1 MPTQAKKI
9 QTLEVNLNT
18 KPGELSKVYTT
29 LKEYNVDVIASWG
42 FEMGPNQAK
51 AIIYPTDINKAKTAL
66 AKLNLP
72 VKPAQACYVT
82 GDNKPGA
89 YAELLDKIA
98 KSGVNLHATDAFG
111 IGNKFATVFFTEDK
125 DYPTLCKA
133 LGC

>member
-18 KPGELSKVYTT
+18 KPGELSRVYTT

-51 AIIYPTDINKAKTAL
+51 AVIYPTDINKAKTAL
-66 AKLNLP
+66 AKLNLTI
-72 VKPAQACYVT
+72 KPAQACYVT

-89 YAELLDKIA
+89 YAEILDKVA
-98 KSGVNLHATDAFG
+98 KAGVNLHATDAFG
-111 IGNKFATVFFTEDK
+111 IGNKFATVLFTEEK
-125 DYPTLCKA
+125 DYPALFKA